1 MPIMPILTLDLTVL
15 SENPSYLRVMVSA
28 MPNPI
33 DILLKMTEKAPAL
46 VIWGQIGSDPRSI
59 TARPRD
65 PDSDTVF
72 LPSYCP
78 IVARSYDWLCTWL
91 HWHNAQCRYVC
102 RYCTGCPAKLF
113 TLGYLLFCGLLLMQI
128 AKFGTFLKN
137 SGKLIHDRHKNF
149 ENRFRNSWDNW
160 GQSCHL

>member
-46 VIWGQIGSDPRSI
+46 VIEGQIGSDPRSI

-78 IVARSYDWLCTWL
+78 IVARSYD
-91 HWHNAQCRYVC
+91 
-102 RYCTGCPAKLF
+102 
-113 TLGYLLFCGLLLMQI
+113 
-128 AKFGTFLKN
+128 
-137 SGKLIHDRHKNF
+137 
-149 ENRFRNSWDNW
+149 
-160 GQSCHL
+160 